1 MPSRRNMSN
10 TRHNARMLARLRK
23 KGKLNPTKEMTDEEL
38 LQSAQAMLVRQ
49 GLKPTVDKSNH
60 SGVRWSLIDG
70 KKIYHI

>member
-1 MPSRRNMSN
+1 MPSRRNISN

-23 KGKLNPTKEMTDEEL
+23 KGKLNPIKEMTDEEL

-49 GLKPTVDKSNH
+49 GLKPTVDKSMHN
-60 SGVRWSLIDG
+60 GVRWSLVDG